1 MKILLAILLFPL
13 LLQSQFS
20 KIYDTDLSKDAIK
33 QKTEEW
39 IVLNF
44 KDSNEVIKLNNENKI
59 ISKGYFDIGYKVY
72 FSFIVSFKEKKYKLE
87 IKNYTINNISIAPD
101 YSFEDH
107 KKIMQD
113 GYNHLSS
120 KSSKKYYEKKY
131 LTNEALQKSYSK
143 KNNSNKL
150 LIKQIKNRSE
160 QTAKSLNNYILNNTE
175 SW

>member
-39 IVLNF
+39 IALNF

-72 FSFIVSFKEKKYKLE
+72 FSFIVSFKK
-87 IKNYTINNISIAPD
+87 
-101 YSFEDH
+101 
-107 KKIMQD
+107 KKI
-113 GYNHLSS
+113 
-120 KSSKKYYEKKY
+120 
-131 LTNEALQKSYSK
+131 
-143 KNNSNKL
+143 
-150 LIKQIKNRSE
+150 
-160 QTAKSLNNYILNNTE
+160 QT
-175 SW
+175 